1 MVSFLG
7 NVPRLRVWPRQVD
20 RVPKCPQVQD
30 DTSLSV
36 GPIYLFYLFL
46 VICYVLFFFVNTCE
60 ICYAL
65 MIYK

>member
-1 MVSFLG
+1 MRGERGGQKGETELRRRLMVSFLG

-36 GPIYLFYLFL
+36 GPIY
-46 VICYVLFFFVNTCE
+46 
-60 ICYAL
+60 
-65 MIYK
+65 